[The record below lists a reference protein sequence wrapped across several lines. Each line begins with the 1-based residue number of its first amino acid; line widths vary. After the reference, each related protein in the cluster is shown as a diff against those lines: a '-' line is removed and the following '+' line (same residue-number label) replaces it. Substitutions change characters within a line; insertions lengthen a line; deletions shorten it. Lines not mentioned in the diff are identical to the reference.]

1 MRPSSYWYL
10 SNRADPCALPLA
22 NRHYSRQKP
31 GTGQFVA
38 PGRCIVLLTRKKD
51 ALWVSSW
58 PYAQYTKHAWA
69 GAWICS
75 LFRNESST
83 LSSRLIAD
91 AVAVTRYLWGD
102 APGSGMVTFVDPRK
116 VRKKKD
122 YGYCFLCAGWR
133 ECGQTRKGLIALRIL
148 PQDMPQASAPVGAL
162 FDAWNIEK
170 L

>member
-1 MRPSSYWYL
+1 MRLATHWQL
-10 SNRADPCALPLA
+10 SNRADPRALPLA

-38 PGRCIVLLTRKKD
+38 PGRCIVLLTQRTD

-75 LFRNESST
+75 AFRNESGV
-83 LSSRLIAD
+83 LSSRLITE
-91 AVAVTRYLWGD
+91 AVAVTKYLWGE
-102 APGSGMVTFVDPRK
+102 APPSGMVTFINPRK

-122 YGYCFLCAGWR
+122 YGYCFLCAGWKA
-133 ECGQTRKGLIALRIL
+133 CGKTQKGLIALRIL
-148 PQDMPQASAPVGAL
+148 PEDMPQAQALSGAL
-162 FDAWNIEK
+162 FDAQS
-170 L
+170 LG